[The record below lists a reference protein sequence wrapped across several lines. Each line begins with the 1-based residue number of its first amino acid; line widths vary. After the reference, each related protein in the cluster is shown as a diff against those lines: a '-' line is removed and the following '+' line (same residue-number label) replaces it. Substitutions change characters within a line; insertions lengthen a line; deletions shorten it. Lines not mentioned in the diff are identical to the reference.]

1 MFYVR
6 LVSRSAARI
15 PKNKVEFPYDSKQT
29 ESLLG
34 FQKLGTAHGEELAYF
49 FGAPLVDGFSHFPA
63 NYTKTEVALSESVI
77 IYLSNFVRS
86 G

>member
-1 MFYVR
+1 M
-6 LVSRSAARI
+6 
-15 PKNKVEFPYDSKQT
+15 
-29 ESLLG
+29 G

-86 G
+86 GWVHSAVR